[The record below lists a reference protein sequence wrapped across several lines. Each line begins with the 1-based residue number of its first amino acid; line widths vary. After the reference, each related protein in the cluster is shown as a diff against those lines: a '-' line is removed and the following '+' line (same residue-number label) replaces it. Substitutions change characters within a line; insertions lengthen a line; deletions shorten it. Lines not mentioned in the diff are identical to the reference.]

1 MATLEGY
8 YSKRTPKGDEKI
20 AVEAMKQYVGQC
32 AKSGQFS
39 VSKTAQVGRDA
50 IGYKPSKAMN
60 SFITEEA
67 SRMIWWVQKY
77 GQAWSVPL
85 MGA

>member
-1 MATLEGY
+1 MASLANY
-8 YSKRTPKGDEKI
+8 YSKRNPKGDEAQ
-20 AVEAMKQYVGQC
+20 AVEAMKQHVEQC

-50 IGYKPSKAMN
+50 IGYKPSRAMD
-60 SFITEEA
+60 SFISDEA

-77 GQAWSVPL
+77 GED
-85 MGA
+85 